1 MAAEDREAV
10 LLVADA
16 GRVRT
21 LTINRPDRHNALNG
35 EVFAALDE
43 ELDRAAAA
51 ADVGIVVFAGAGSRS
66 FSAGAD
72 LGELAGLGAV
82 PAKRLLARGQGV
94 FRKLEALP
102 KPTVAAVGG
111 NALGGGF
118 ELALSCTFIL
128 CSTSAKFGLPEVG
141 LGLIPGYGGTQ
152 RLPAAIGRAAA
163 LKMMLSGA
171 PIRAEEAYRLGLV
184 AEAPLDPEEL
194 PVRVAELAATI
205 AAGSSS
211 AQQSI
216 LEAATRSLG
225 AGLGLET
232 NLAGLAISSAQGRE
246 GVAAFLEKRPA
257 DFSESD

>member
-1 MAAEDREAV
+1 MAAGDGEAV

-43 ELDRAAAA
+43 QLGQVAAD
-51 ADVGIVVFAGAGSRS
+51 ADVGAVVFAGAGSRS

-72 LGELAGLGAV
+72 LDELAGLGAMS
-82 PAKRLLARGQGV
+82 AKRLLARGQEV

-118 ELALSCTFIL
+118 ELALSCSFIL
-128 CSTSAKFGLPEVG
+128 CSSTAKFGLPEVG

-152 RLPAAIGRAAA
+152 RLPVAIGRAAA
-163 LKMMLSGA
+163 LKLMLSGA
-171 PIRAEEAYRLGLV
+171 PIGADEAYRLGLV
-184 AEAPLDPEEL
+184 AEAPLDPAEL
-194 PVRVAELAATI
+194 SDRVAELAAKI

-211 AQQSI
+211 AQQLI
-216 LEAATRSLG
+216 LEAAARPLG

-257 DFSESD
+257 NFSESD